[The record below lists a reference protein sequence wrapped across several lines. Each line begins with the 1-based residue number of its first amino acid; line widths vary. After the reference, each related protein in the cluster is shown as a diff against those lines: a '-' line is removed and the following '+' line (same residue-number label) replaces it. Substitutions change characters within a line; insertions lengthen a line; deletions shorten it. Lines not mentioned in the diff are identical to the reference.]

1 MLAKK
6 KNIFKKILYFI
17 IIVGTLILGLSI
29 SDANAKYVIASQ
41 YSFDTDTFAQILEIC
56 EMKGCQ
62 LKGNLIYHSSSG
74 NLLMLMECPYTFDYE
89 YIKEKMSEYWSH
101 DIEIKLPQDISKFL

>member
-29 SDANAKYVIASQ
+29 SDANAKYVIATQ
-41 YSFDTDTFAQILEIC
+41 NNFPDETFA
-56 EMKGCQ
+56 
-62 LKGNLIYHSSSG
+62 
-74 NLLMLMECPYTFDYE
+74 
-89 YIKEKMSEYWSH
+89 
-101 DIEIKLPQDISKFL
+101 

>member
-29 SDANAKYVIASQ
+29 SDANAKYVIATQ
-41 YSFDTDTFAQILEIC
+41 NNFPDETFAQILEIC
-56 EMKGCQ
+56 ELKGCQ
-62 LKGNLIYHSSSG
+62 LKGNLVYDGSG
-74 NLLMLMECPYTFDYE
+74 KYLIMLMECPYTFDYE
-89 YIKEKMSEYWSH
+89 YIMEKMIEFWNNNV
-101 DIEIKLPQDISKFL
+101 EIKLPRDISLFL

>member
-17 IIVGTLILGLSI
+17 IIVGILILGLSI
-29 SDANAKYVIASQ
+29 SNANAKYVIASQ

-89 YIKEKMSEYWSH
+89 YIMEKMFEYQSH
-101 DIEIKLPQDISKFL
+101 DIEVKLPQDISKFL

>member
-74 NLLMLMECPYTFDYE
+74 NLLMLMECPYTFDLSL
-89 YIKEKMSEYWSH
+89 IH
-101 DIEIKLPQDISKFL
+101 I

>member
-62 LKGNLIYHSSSG
+62 LKGNLVYNSYG
-74 NLLMLMECPYTFDYE
+74 KYLQVLMDCPYIFDYE
-89 YIKEKMSEYWSH
+89 YITEKMFEYWSH

>member
-29 SDANAKYVIASQ
+29 SDANAKYIIASQ
-41 YSFDTDTFAQILEIC
+41 YSFDIHTFAQILEIC

-74 NLLMLMECPYTFDYE
+74 NLLMLMDCPYTFDYE
-89 YIKEKMSEYWSH
+89 YILEKMLEYQSH